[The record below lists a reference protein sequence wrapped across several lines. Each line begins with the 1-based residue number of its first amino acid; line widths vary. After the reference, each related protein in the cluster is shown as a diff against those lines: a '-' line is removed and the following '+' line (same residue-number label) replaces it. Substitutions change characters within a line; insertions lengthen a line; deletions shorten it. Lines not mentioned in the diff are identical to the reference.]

1 MLKKVN
7 NPQALRAVGS
17 TTPQTAI
24 YKSESHKLHQAFAVK
39 KSGGVVEEIVPGQ
52 PVQLNSDGTISA
64 YAGSG
69 IYLGIAVT
77 DSQNP
82 CYPDGAL
89 GPEVTVMM
97 EGFAIIYGEVK
108 PGVSL
113 TNCVYINPVAKAAG
127 KLYASYEATASG
139 GTTESHFINLTPG
152 ADEMELIQIL
162 VR

>member
-1 MLKKVN
+1 MTQIN
-7 NPQALRAVGS
+7 NPQVLRRVGAP
-17 TTPQTAI
+17 TPQAVI

-39 KSGGVVEEIVPGQ
+39 VTDGVRDEIVPGQ
-52 PVQLNSDGTISA
+52 PVKLNSDGTISP

-77 DSQNP
+77 DSRFP

-97 EGFAIIYGEVK
+97 EGFAVVYGEVK
-108 PGVSL
+108 TGVSDL
-113 TNCVYINPVAKAAG
+113 ACVYVAPEAKTAG
-127 KLYASYEATASG
+127 KQYVAYDATASS
-139 GTTESHFINLTPG
+139 GTTESHFINITPG
-152 ADEMELIQIL
+152 ADAGELIQVL